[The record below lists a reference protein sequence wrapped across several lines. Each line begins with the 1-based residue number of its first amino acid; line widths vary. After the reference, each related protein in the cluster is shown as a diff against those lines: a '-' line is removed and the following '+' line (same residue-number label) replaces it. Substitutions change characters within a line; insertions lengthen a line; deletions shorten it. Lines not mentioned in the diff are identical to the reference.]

1 MAAGKHKK
9 RKDSTPC
16 LLGMLCVLL
25 FSAIAPRAEDLTTL
39 DGKTYT
45 NITEISKFPKQVF
58 FTCNGGRVSV
68 AITNLPEDF
77 KAKYKV
83 GTKTNHIA
91 TTSVSQP
98 NPDDSILLQ
107 NNDLFECDYEEEKG
121 SHITNARGEKV
132 YKSVSWQMCL
142 RGTRVDLKFY
152 ESEGVTEKRTQ
163 SIHFVLGQTSII
175 NQAFDKFQE
184 WNAIA
189 TTNKAESFE
198 KVILQCPDPSSPA
211 LTASHEFK
219 FQWNSGPYGGGKFWD
234 VGCGEGGFDTA
245 SVTRFQT
252 LLQRLPELKTKLL
265 KTIQNRQAQ
274 RDLFK

>member
-1 MAAGKHKK
+1 MAAKEHGT
-9 RKDSTPC
+9 RKGRISC
-16 LLGMLCVLL
+16 LMAMFCVLL
-25 FSAIAPRAEDLTTL
+25 LSSIASRAEDLTTL

-45 NITEISKFPKQVF
+45 NITEVSKFPKQVF

-68 AITNLPEDF
+68 AITNLPEEF
-77 KAKYKV
+77 KTKHKV
-83 GTKTNHIA
+83 VTKTNPV
-91 TTSVSQP
+91 TTTPVSQASP
-98 NPDDSILLQ
+98 EDSILLQ

-121 SHITNARGEKV
+121 SFITNGRGEKV
-132 YKSVSWQMCL
+132 YKNVSWQMCL
-142 RGTRVDLKFY
+142 RGITVDLKFH
-152 ESEGVTEKRTQ
+152 ETEDVTEKRIQ
-163 SIHFVLGQTSII
+163 NIHFILGQASII

-211 LTASHEFK
+211 LAASHEFK

-234 VGCGEGGFDTA
+234 AGCGEGGFDAA

-252 LLQRLPELKTKLL
+252 LLKRLPELKTKLL

-274 RDLFK
+274 KDLFK